1 MNPIFKL
8 RNLLFSTFILVQTAF
23 VVIKIC
29 EYDIKGAT
37 G

>member
-23 VVIKIC
+23 AVVKIY
-29 EYDIKGAT
+29 EYAGAT